1 MSTQYIELSDYLE
14 HHGILGQK
22 WGVRRYQNKD
32 GTLTTAGKE
41 RYSSG
46 ERKKIDTSTREG
58 IEGYFAD
65 RNPGMTKRE
74 LRKASKI
81 IEDARNAR
89 AQPDMSLNPRDK
101 RTEAEDALAEFSYS
115 SKFHA
120 KKEYDKN
127 TDFSLMGKMQHEYE
141 KRIYELDDKIAD
153 DPSAGPEIARL
164 LKDYHSKMQ
173 ERLDDLGLSDK
184 YRACVFF
191 EYGSEF
197 ESPMESLVLPGNK
210 DTEFGKDEMD
220 WLEYNIEWL
229 SGKSKSAKHSS
240 EEGTDFKMEPKYL
253 ELSSVLV
260 SLDPE
265 YLAHHGIKG
274 QKWGVEHGP
283 PYPLK
288 TGVSARIKRAA
299 KSVKNRVEANRKQ
312 RAEKKEAKEAKRRA
326 KNPTLQ
332 DRISAMS
339 DEELRQR
346 TERLR
351 LENAYKRELPN
362 EKQGES
368 FLRKSSKALNEL
380 KTFGDAV
387 SGFVEAG
394 KRVSHAFGLD
404 KLDGDDQNP
413 DRRPGESL
421 KDYTQRMAQLASLK
435 KSWDTL
441 KTASSNGNSSSES
454 KKDRERSEEL
464 ASEPPRPMSTAR
476 TEKAS
481 STRNWRQESTQREDS
496 RLSSLREEAKR
507 WNVDIDKPVERVWD
521 YSDKGNSWFKETF
534 PESKPSPF
542 SDWTKDEDDDEK
554 KKKGG

>member
-1 MSTQYIELSDYLE
+1 MPTQYVELSDYLS
-14 HHGILGQK
+14 HHGVLGMK

-32 GTLTTAGKE
+32 GTLTAAGKE

-58 IEGYFAD
+58 IESYFAD
-65 RNPGMTKRE
+65 RNPGMTKQE

-220 WLEYNIEWL
+220 WLAYNIEWL
-229 SGKSKSAKHSS
+229 
-240 EEGTDFKMEPKYL
+240 YN
-253 ELSSVLV
+253 
-260 SLDPE
+260 
-265 YLAHHGIKG
+265 Y
-274 QKWGVEHGP
+274 
-283 PYPLK
+283 
-288 TGVSARIKRAA
+288 
-299 KSVKNRVEANRKQ
+299 
-312 RAEKKEAKEAKRRA
+312 
-326 KNPTLQ
+326 
-332 DRISAMS
+332 
-339 DEELRQR
+339 
-346 TERLR
+346 
-351 LENAYKRELPN
+351 
-362 EKQGES
+362 
-368 FLRKSSKALNEL
+368 
-380 KTFGDAV
+380 
-387 SGFVEAG
+387 
-394 KRVSHAFGLD
+394 
-404 KLDGDDQNP
+404 
-413 DRRPGESL
+413 
-421 KDYTQRMAQLASLK
+421 
-435 KSWDTL
+435 
-441 KTASSNGNSSSES
+441 
-454 KKDRERSEEL
+454 
-464 ASEPPRPMSTAR
+464 
-476 TEKAS
+476 
-481 STRNWRQESTQREDS
+481 
-496 RLSSLREEAKR
+496 
-507 WNVDIDKPVERVWD
+507 DI
-521 YSDKGNSWFKETF
+521 FF
-534 PESKPSPF
+534 
-542 SDWTKDEDDDEK
+542 
-554 KKKGG
+554 

>member
-1 MSTQYIELSDYLE
+1 MMYEMYL
-14 HHGILGQK
+14 
-22 WGVRRYQNKD
+22 
-32 GTLTTAGKE
+32 
-41 RYSSG
+41 
-46 ERKKIDTSTREG
+46 
-58 IEGYFAD
+58 
-65 RNPGMTKRE
+65 M
-74 LRKASKI
+74 
-81 IEDARNAR
+81 
-89 AQPDMSLNPRDK
+89 
-101 RTEAEDALAEFSYS
+101 
-115 SKFHA
+115 
-120 KKEYDKN
+120 
-127 TDFSLMGKMQHEYE
+127 
-141 KRIYELDDKIAD
+141 
-153 DPSAGPEIARL
+153 
-164 LKDYHSKMQ
+164 
-173 ERLDDLGLSDK
+173 
-184 YRACVFF
+184 
-191 EYGSEF
+191 
-197 ESPMESLVLPGNK
+197 
-210 DTEFGKDEMD
+210 
-220 WLEYNIEWL
+220 
-229 SGKSKSAKHSS
+229 
-240 EEGTDFKMEPKYL
+240 
-253 ELSSVLV
+253 
-260 SLDPE
+260 
-265 YLAHHGIKG
+265 HHGIKG
-274 QKWGVEHGP
+274 QKWGVKHGP
-283 PYPLK
+283 PYPLEQHSAGKFSGAKDPKELSSWMKKNISYTGYTTLKSPEQTVKRGKGSCHDQVLLELEELQSMGYNPKATFFLEYTPESSQSGTTHSFVTYEQNGKTYWFENSWGGQEGLHEFNNFDEVKKQITKLHKEGK
-288 TGVSARIKRAA
+288 TGDSSRFPNLEFSDFGEHKPGESLQELVDRALATEDEEDKKVKHSEEGADFKMTNNFIELSEVLASLDPEYLEHHGIKGMNWGVKRGPPYPLQSGIRTKIKKVTQAA
-299 KSVKNRVEANRKQ
+299 KNRVEQNRKQ
-312 RAEKKEAKEAKRRA
+312 RAARKEAKEARRRA

-380 KTFGDAV
+380 RAFGDAV
-387 SGFVEAG
+387 SGLVESG

-404 KLDGDDQNP
+404 KLDGDDQSPN
-413 DRRPGESL
+413 RRPGESL

-454 KKDRERSEEL
+454 KKDRERSEES